1 MRRPPPHWPSLH
13 GPRPQP
19 PAAPAP
25 APAPEEGWLSYVAH
39 YPPETVARARRLA
52 AEGRLAEAIAA
63 RCPEPH
69 AVQTDAALRAYAL
82 DLKDSYLRSSPPLSK
97 VCYDQQLHAVQNA
110 LGTHTFV
117 SRVQGARLKAKHE
130 LRVSH
135 IFKEAP
141 ELLLRMIVVHELAH
155 IREKEHNKAF
165 YALCEHMLPDYHAL
179 ELYARLFLIERELR
193 RGAPPREVLGE
204 VP

>member
-1 MRRPPPHWPSLH
+1 MRRPQPYWPSLH
-13 GPRPQP
+13 GAPKPV
-19 PAAPAP
+19 APAP
-25 APAPEEGWLSYVAH
+25 APATEPWVDYIAH
-39 YPPETVARARRLA
+39 YPPATIERARQLVREGQLA
-52 AEGRLAEAIAA
+52 DAIAA

-69 AVQTDAALRAYAL
+69 DVHTDSALREYTLAL
-82 DLKDSYLRSSPPLSK
+82 KSTHLRSSPPLSK
-97 VCYDQQLHAVQNA
+97 VCYDQQLHVVHGA

-141 ELLLRMIVVHELAH
+141 AQLLRMIVVHELAH

-193 RGAPPREVLGE
+193 RAAEGAGR
-204 VP
+204 